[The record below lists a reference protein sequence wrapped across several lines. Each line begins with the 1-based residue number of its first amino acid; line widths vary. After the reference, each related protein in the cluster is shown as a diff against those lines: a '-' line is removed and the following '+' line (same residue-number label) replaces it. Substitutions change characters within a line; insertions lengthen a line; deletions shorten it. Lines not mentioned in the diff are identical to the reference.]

1 MSDAASP
8 QSKGPLADLV
18 VIELGT
24 LIAGPFCGQI
34 LADFG
39 AEVIKLEDPATGDP
53 MRQWGRS
60 LPKGLSP
67 WWPVIGRN
75 KKSVTVNLRSPE
87 GQAIVRDLALQAD
100 VLIENFRPGA
110 MEKWGLS
117 YESLSAGNPRL
128 IMARVSGFGQT
139 GPYAPRAGY
148 GLIGGADILIENFRP
163 GTMEKWGLGY
173 DALSPANPGLIMARV
188 SGFGQT
194 GPYAQRAGYGLIGEA
209 MGGLRAITGEPD
221 RPPARAGVSIGDSLA
236 ATHAVMGVLM
246 ALHHRERTG
255 RGQVIDAAIYE
266 SVLAMMEN
274 MVTEYDLTG
283 YVRER
288 SGAVLPGI
296 APSNVYP
303 TSDGMILIGGNGDT
317 VFARL
322 CEAMGEAGLKDDP
335 RYATHAARGVNQTEL
350 DERIAA
356 WSKTFTSADLLALL
370 ERHGVPFGRVYT
382 APDMLEDPQ
391 FVAREAIVT
400 VDHPVFGPVRMQN
413 AFPKLSDTPGEVRW
427 PGPAL
432 GEHTEAVLG
441 ARLGLDP
448 AKLAALKSAGVI

>member
-1 MSDAASP
+1 MADAAATP
-8 QSKGPLADLV
+8 PKGPLADLV

-39 AEVIKLEDPATGDP
+39 AEVIKVEDPGSGDP

-75 KKSVTVNLRSPE
+75 KKSVTVNLRAAE
-87 GQAIVRDLALQAD
+87 GQAIVRDLALKAD
-100 VLIENFRPGA
+100 VL
-110 MEKWGLS
+110 
-117 YESLSAGNPRL
+117 
-128 IMARVSGFGQT
+128 V
-139 GPYAPRAGY
+139 
-148 GLIGGADILIENFRP
+148 ENFRP

-173 DALSPANPGLIMARV
+173 EALAAANPRLVMARV

-194 GPYAQRAGYGLIGEA
+194 GPYASRAGYGLIGEA
-209 MGGLRAITGEPD
+209 MGGLRAITGEAD

-246 ALHHRERTG
+246 ALHVREKTG
-255 RGQVIDAAIYE
+255 RGQVVDAAIYE

-274 MVTEYDLTG
+274 LVTEYDLTG

-288 SGAVLPGI
+288 SGSILPGI

-303 TSDGMILIGGNGDT
+303 TADGMILIGGNGDT

-322 CEAMGEAGLKDDP
+322 CEAMGEPALKDDP
-335 RYATHAARGVNQTEL
+335 RYRDHASRGVNQTKL
-350 DERIAA
+350 DARIGA
-356 WSKTFTSADLLALL
+356 WSRGFTSADLLALL
-370 ERHGVPFGRVYT
+370 ERRGVPCGRVFR
-382 APDMLEDPQ
+382 APEMLEDPQ
-391 FVAREAIVT
+391 YAAREAIVA
-400 VDHPVFGPVRMQN
+400 VDHPVFGKLRMQN
-413 AFPKLSDTPGEVRW
+413 AFPKLSETPGAVRW

-432 GEHTEAVLG
+432 GEHTEAVLSEQ
-441 ARLGLDP
+441 LGFTVD
-448 AKLAALKSAGVI
+448 KLAALKAAGVV

>member
-1 MSDAASP
+1 MPDADTAKP
-8 QSKGPLADLV
+8 GPLADLV

-24 LIAGPFCGQI
+24 LIAGPFCGQV

-39 AEVIKLEDPATGDP
+39 AEVIKLEDPGTGDP

-60 LPKGLSP
+60 LPKGHSP

-75 KKSVTVNLRSPE
+75 KKSVTLNLRSPE
-87 GQAIVRDLALQAD
+87 GQQIAKELIGKAD
-100 VLIENFRPGA
+100 V
-110 MEKWGLS
+110 
-117 YESLSAGNPRL
+117 
-128 IMARVSGFGQT
+128 
-139 GPYAPRAGY
+139 
-148 GLIGGADILIENFRP
+148 LIENFRP
-163 GTMEKWGLGY
+163 GTMEKWGLSY
-173 DALSPANPGLIMARV
+173 ESLAAENPGLIMARV

-194 GPYAQRAGYGLIGEA
+194 GPYATRAGYGLIGEA

-236 ATHAVMGVLM
+236 ATHAVMGVVM
-246 ALHHRERTG
+246 ALHHRANTG

-288 SGAVLPGI
+288 SGSVLPGI

-303 TSDGMILIGGNGDT
+303 TSDGIVLIGGNGDT

-322 CEAMGEAGLKDDP
+322 CEAMGEPALKDDP
-335 RYATHAARGVNQTEL
+335 RYVSHAARGVNQTEL
-350 DERIAA
+350 DERISA
-356 WSKTFTSADLLALL
+356 WTRTLTSEALLARL
-370 ERHGVPFGRVYT
+370 EAHGVPFGKVYT
-382 APDMLEDPQ
+382 APDMLDDPQ
-391 FVAREAIVT
+391 FAAREAIAT
-400 VDHPVFGPVRMQN
+400 VNHPVFGQVRMQN
-413 AFPKLSDTPGEVRW
+413 VFPKLSETPGEIRW

-432 GEHTEAVLG
+432 GEHTAAVLG
-441 ARLGLDP
+441 ERLGLAADR
-448 AKLAALKSAGVI
+448 LAALKTAGVI